1 MARDKEQGRIRYG
14 ICLNDED
21 GCEMS
26 KPIDKKKGKPVQ
38 QVRGSRP
45 FVCSKCGEELKEVPA
60 PKTTN
65 WGMIGGIVAAV
76 VVLGA
81 GGAFLA
87 LRDKTPKPPVEQG
100 TKEKIPTPVN
110 DPAGKG
116 EIKSTAVLAES
127 LTFMEKDMNLEVGQE
142 KQLNI
147 DCNPGN
153 TNEDIIWSSS
163 NETIATVSPGGIVT
177 GVAGGQAT
185 ITAKGAMSSV
195 STSIVANVKGG
206 NKGGETTVGET
217 TGVVTKDLGYAIWTG
232 KMKNGKPH
240 DVQGTLKFTAKHVI
254 DSRDDS
260 KRTASPGE
268 KVIGT
273 FEDGHLTQ
281 GKWYKLDGNVE
292 SIILGGL

>member
-1 MARDKEQGRIRYG
+1 MARDKKQGKIRYG

-26 KPIDKKKGKPVQ
+26 KPLDKKKGKPVQ
-38 QVRGSRP
+38 QVKSSHP

-81 GGAFLA
+81 GGTYFA
-87 LRDKTPKPPVEQG
+87 LKPNTSDKSDKEVVAVDPVEPVG
-100 TKEKIPTPVN
+100 GVAKPTEANP
-110 DPAGKG
+110 D
-116 EIKSTAVLAES
+116 AVLAES
-127 LTFMEKDMNLEVGQE
+127 MAFMEKEMRLNAGEE
-142 KQLNI
+142 KQLNV

-153 TNEDIIWSSS
+153 TSEDVIWTSSD
-163 NETIATVSPGGIVT
+163 ETVATVTPSGIVK
-177 GVAGGQAT
+177 GISGGEAT
-185 ITAKGAMSSV
+185 ITVKGTRSGVTA
-195 STSIVANVKGG
+195 SIVAEVKGG
-206 NKGGETTVGET
+206 ATPAIVKESG
-217 TGVVTKDLGYAIWTG
+217 GVVTKDLGYAVWTG

-240 DVQGTLKFTAKHVI
+240 DVQGTLKFKTSHAI
-254 DSRDDS
+254 DSRDDK
-260 KRTASPGE
+260 KRMAGPGD

-281 GKWYKLDGNVE
+281 GKWYKSDGNVE